1 MILEGKPVANEIKSK
16 LKKVKDGQSITLK
29 VIAIGDNPSS
39 KSYINGV
46 KKSGLKVGITVDV
59 LNLPLAVNTQKVIEE
74 INILNQD
81 SNVHGI
87 MLQMPLPKSLDKEQI
102 INTIDPTKD
111 VDGLTDLNM
120 GKVLKGKQDGLIPCT
135 PAAIIKILDFYKIDL
150 SGQDV
155 VVIGRS
161 NIVGKPI
168 SALLTNRG
176 ATVTLCH
183 SRTKNLLEKT
193 KLADIIIV
201 AVGKKDFLTKEMV
214 AKNSIVID
222 VGINVLD
229 GKLYGDADFKNLEDK
244 VKAITP
250 VPNGIG
256 VVTNTLL
263 LMNTYEA
270 YQFNGGQ

>member
-214 AKNSIVID
+214 TKNSIVID